1 MIEYRMSYFTTRPGS
16 QSESGSYAWFM
27 GSEREF
33 DEGYILRSFLDL
45 LKFNELGIG
54 DRHAFGL
61 EQ

>member
-1 MIEYRMSYFTTRPGS
+1 MILGVRSEGRSGYRIYMTGTTAPS
-16 QSESGSYAWFM
+16 FF

-33 DEGYILRSFLDL
+33 DEGYNLRSFLDL